1 MPGTLRYQCP
11 MSSNTRYA
19 LVTGAS
25 AGIGR
30 ATALELA
37 DAGMVPIV
45 SARREDALHALVRA
59 VEERGGMAHAV
70 AADLGTIGGVDAMW
84 SSACRI
90 AGGAPGVVVANAG
103 HGLQGGVL
111 SSDRSRWEH
120 MIALNFSG
128 CVHLLRLAAEAQAQ
142 RIEAEEIDTADVVAL
157 GSVSGH
163 HISPFSGMYGA
174 TKWGLWAAAEAL
186 RREVGGRRV
195 RVTVVKP
202 GIVESEFQEVAGY
215 DQENFG
221 QAVARFGPM
230 LQPEDVARSIRFV
243 VEQPPNVHVND
254 LVIRPVGQDYP

>member
-1 MPGTLRYQCP
+1 MSNGTR
-11 MSSNTRYA
+11 TA

-30 ATALELA
+30 ATALALA
-37 DAGMVPIV
+37 DAGMAVV
-45 SARREDALHALVRA
+45 VNARREGALKELVREIEA
-59 VEERGGMAHAV
+59 AGGVAHAV
-70 AADLGTIGGVDAMW
+70 VADLAEVAGVDRLW
-84 SSACRI
+84 EESVRL

-120 MIALNFSG
+120 MIALNFTG
-128 CVHLLRLAAEAQAQ
+128 CVHLMRLAAEAQAQ
-142 RIEAEEIDTADVVAL
+142 RIEAGGADTGDVVAL

-202 GIVESEFQEVAGY
+202 GIVASEFQEVAGY
-215 DQENFG
+215 DEENFG
-221 QAVARFGPM
+221 KAVAKFGDM
-230 LQPEDVARSIRFV
+230 LQPGDVARAIRFV
-243 VEQPPNVHVND
+243 VESPPNVHVND

>member
-1 MPGTLRYQCP
+1 

-37 DAGMVPIV
+37 DAGMTPIV
-45 SARREDALHALVRA
+45 SARREEELFALVQE
-59 VEERGGMAHAV
+59 VEEHGGMAHAV
-70 AADLGTIGGVDAMW
+70 SADLATIDGVDALW
-84 SSACRI
+84 HTATTI
-90 AGGAPGVVVANAG
+90 AGGAPGVVIANAG

-111 SSDRSRWEH
+111 SSDRGRWEH
-120 MIALNFSG
+120 MIALNFTG
-128 CVHLLRLAAEAQAQ
+128 TVHLMRLAAEAQAD
-142 RIEAEEIDTADVVAL
+142 RIEAGELDTADVVVL

-174 TKWGLWAAAEAL
+174 TKWAVWAAAEAL
-186 RREVGGRRV
+186 RREVGGRLV
-195 RVTVVKP
+195 RVTTIKP
-202 GIVESEFQEVAGY
+202 GVVESEFQDVAGY
-215 DQENFG
+215 DQETFG
-221 QAVARFGPM
+221 QAVAKFGPM

-243 VEQPPNVHVND
+243 VTQPANVHVND